1 MNWNITFKKDG
12 SDCQVLVPQ
21 QNSASSALEV
31 FKKFY
36 KNSNTTKVSL
46 APKNKG

>member
-12 SDCQVLVPQ
+12 SDRQVIVPQ
-21 QNSASSALEV
+21 QNSASAAVEI

-36 KNSNTTKVSL
+36 KTEQPKKVTV
-46 APKNKG
+46 APKK